1 MSFLIKKLPKQI
13 LAILLSFIIM
23 IVFFELFLLSI
34 YKITNLNYVENIY
47 EKKKRYN
54 FYDPFLD
61 LKKKKYEL
69 QNIEKKKI
77 AIFGGSTANGFGV
90 NISFYQILKK
100 ILEKE
105 AIVHSYARNEA
116 AFVQDQS
123 LAWKS
128 YLIFIIN
135 KIII

>member
-61 LKKKKYEL
+61 LKKKK
-69 QNIEKKKI
+69 I
-77 AIFGGSTANGFGV
+77 
-90 NISFYQILKK
+90 
-100 ILEKE
+100 
-105 AIVHSYARNEA
+105 
-116 AFVQDQS
+116 
-123 LAWKS
+123 
-128 YLIFIIN
+128 
-135 KIII
+135 